1 MEFFIGVFLPIIL
14 FVVVLVCL
22 IITLAKTIIKWLKKK
37 GLIGA
42 VVSSVPIKEYE
53 PSEDEEED

>member
-1 MEFFIGVFLPIIL
+1 MEFFIGVCLPRIL

-22 IITLAKTIIKWLKKK
+22 IITLVKTAIKWLKKK

-42 VVSSVPIKEYE
+42 VISSVPIKEYE